1 MITRKEFCVA
11 AGIAGF
17 TALSGFRPEALFAED
32 LSKFENAVKEVTGSN
47 ASDIKDSDAVSMN
60 VPEVA
65 ESGANVAV
73 AVEIKMP
80 VEQVKSV
87 HIFVEKNPFP
97 YIIGATFSKTSGIAF
112 VEGRVRFASSSAIRA
127 IAILNDGSVIQ
138 SRKEVKVSVGG
149 CG

>member
-11 AGIAGF
+11 AVAGF
-17 TALSGFRPEALFAED
+17 AAVSGFHPEALFAED

-47 ASDIKDSDAVSMN
+47 ASDIKDSDSVMLN

-80 VEQVKSV
+80 VDQVKSV

-97 YIIGATFSKTSGIAF
+97 YIVGMTFSKLSGIAF
-112 VEGRVRFASSSAIRA
+112 VEARVRFAGSSAIRG
-127 IAILNDGSVIQ
+127 IAILNDGTVIQ